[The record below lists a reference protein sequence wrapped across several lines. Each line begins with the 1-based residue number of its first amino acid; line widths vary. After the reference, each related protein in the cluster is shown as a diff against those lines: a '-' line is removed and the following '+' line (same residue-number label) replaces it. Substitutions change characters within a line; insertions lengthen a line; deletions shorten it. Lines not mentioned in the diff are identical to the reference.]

1 MPRRSEF
8 KYEYEGAHFDFH
20 YEESGA
26 TSEEMQHKEW
36 CDWIY
41 DNCNCGLQ
49 ERLNE

>member
-20 YEESGA
+20 YVESGA
-26 TSEEMQHKEW
+26 ASEEMQHKEW